1 MANVSI
7 DAHNLINTSDAID
20 IIKTV
25 VNAQRNGVN
34 PNTPIILHGAP
45 GIGKSTIVKQVADEL
60 GIGFVDIR
68 LSMLERVDLCGLP
81 SVENNTTKWNIPAI
95 WPRDEE
101 SAGIIYLDEITSCS
115 PDLQCASYSILCER
129 RIPNTD
135 YVVPSKWTIVAAGN
149 RAVDKAIVKTMSSAL
164 ANRFMHLDLEA
175 NFEDWI
181 SWAISHDMCPSVTGY
196 VRYRPTNLFKMSGQN
211 LEAGWPSPRAWEKV
225 SNMVALFSDK
235 EEVLRKCVYGLIG
248 TSVGLEFMQFHKTAR
263 NFDNVVE
270 MLINPKK
277 KVVIPEK
284 TDEKYAFIS
293 AVNYLLWAGKNEQ
306 DDKTRA
312 AGFIRIAE
320 HLPPDFC
327 MAMVRGAIE
336 GNKRVTRLN
345 ACAIL
350 MSAPG
355 FKEFSKKYVTKYDV
369 SNYDLTGANIS

>member
-95 WPRDEE
+95 WPRDEK
-101 SAGIIYLDEITSCS
+101 SAGIIFLDEITSCS

-181 SWAISHDMCPSVTGY
+181 SWAIGHDVCPSVTGY
-196 VRYRPTNLFKMSGQN
+196 VRYRPINLFKMDGQN

-225 SNMVALFSDK
+225 SNMVALFGSN
-235 EEVLRKCVYGLIG
+235 EEVLCKCVYGLIG
-248 TSVGLEFMQFHKTAR
+248 TSVGLEFMQFHKTAKK
-263 NFDNVVE
+263 FDDVLDLLV
-270 MLINPKK
+270 NPKSK
-277 KVVIPEK
+277 IAIPEK
-284 TDEKYAFIS
+284 NDEKYAFIS
-293 AVNYLLWAGKNEQ
+293 AVNYLLWAGKNAE
-306 DDKTRA
+306 DDKLRA
-312 AGFIRIAE
+312 AGFLRIAE
-320 HLPPDFC
+320 NLTPDFC
-327 MAMVRGAIE
+327 MAMVRGALE
-336 GNKRVTRLN
+336 GNKRVSKLQ
-345 ACAIL
+345 ACQVL
-350 MSAPG
+350 MKTPG
-355 FKEFSKKYVTKYDV
+355 FKEFSKKYVTKYDTA
-369 SNYDLTGANIS
+369 NYSLDLKK